1 MGFRFSL
8 AAVLKYRE
16 QCEQREEQ
24 KLELLRD
31 TLARLKTQLAAAGEN
46 LLRLQGER
54 DLLLERGMLGDDLN
68 YATEQALQMKSLEE
82 ELRKQMSTARV
93 DYENQLQAFLAAR
106 QKREILDELKE
117 TKKETYRAQHE
128 RWEQQSIDE
137 IFNARRHRDT

>member
-1 MGFRFSL
+1 MGFRFPL

-31 TLARLKTQLAAAGEN
+31 MLMRLKTQLAAAGEN
-46 LLRLQGER
+46 SLRLQGER

-68 YATEQALQMKSLEE
+68 CATEQGLQMKRLEE
-82 ELRKQMSTARV
+82 ELRKQMSAARM
-93 DYENQLQAFLAAR
+93 DYENQLQIFLAAR

-117 TKKETYRAQHE
+117 SKKESYRAQQE
-128 RWEQQSIDE
+128 RREQQSIDE
-137 IFNARRHRDT
+137 IFTARRHRDT